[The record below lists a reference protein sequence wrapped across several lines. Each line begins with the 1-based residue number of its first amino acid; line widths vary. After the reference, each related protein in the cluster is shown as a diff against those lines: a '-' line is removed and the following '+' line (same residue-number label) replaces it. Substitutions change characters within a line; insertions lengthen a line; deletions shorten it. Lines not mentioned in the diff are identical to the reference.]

1 VARVLTGAGINR
13 DDVIQISFD
22 YGLFP
27 GALGMHYG
35 AEAVGASVIPA
46 STAGSR
52 RQITV
57 MRDFRSTVLIAAPG
71 YGLRLARMIREMKIN
86 PQDLFLRVG
95 LFGAETWSEN
105 LRRELEERLRIKA
118 YDFYGLSELFNPGVA
133 SECEAQNG
141 LHIFEDHF
149 IPEIIDPG
157 TGRPLDFGEEG
168 ELVLTSITKEAF
180 PLIRYRTG
188 DITTLIKGKCS
199 CGRTLVRMAR
209 VKGRTDDMFSVLGV
223 SVFPSQVEEILTRIE
238 GTEPHFQ
245 IRIDREADREVVKLL
260 VEISPEIFSDE
271 MKKMQKLKR
280 EIKGEIYK
288 LLDLEVE
295 VKLVEPGALIGR
307 GEGVRRVI
315 DNRNRG

>member
-1 VARVLTGAGINR
+1 MSSRYRLITV
-13 DDVIQISFD
+13 SS
-22 YGLFP
+22 P
-27 GALGMHYG
+27 ALWGMHYG

-180 PLIRYRTG
+180 L
-188 DITTLIKGKCS
+188 
-199 CGRTLVRMAR
+199 
-209 VKGRTDDMFSVLGV
+209 
-223 SVFPSQVEEILTRIE
+223 
-238 GTEPHFQ
+238 
-245 IRIDREADREVVKLL
+245 
-260 VEISPEIFSDE
+260 
-271 MKKMQKLKR
+271 
-280 EIKGEIYK
+280 
-288 LLDLEVE
+288 
-295 VKLVEPGALIGR
+295 
-307 GEGVRRVI
+307 
-315 DNRNRG
+315 